1 MDYTPGIFKLNNFRY
16 VSPDNRVI
24 DKNAIVPS
32 TITKEL
38 ALYVVLYSPMQ
49 MAADLPDHYLAH
61 PKAFEFI
68 KDVPVDW
75 SERKV
80 VDSEIG
86 SHLIIARKDKYSE
99 NWYVGG
105 ITNENEK
112 IISFDFSFLDENKNY
127 KLNLFSDSSDTHWRE
142 NPMEYEISN
151 QEIDFNSKLE
161 LRMAPGGGFAMEIIL
176 QD

>member
-1 MDYTPGIFKLNNFRY
+1 
-16 VSPDNRVI
+16 
-24 DKNAIVPS
+24 
-32 TITKEL
+32 
-38 ALYVVLYSPMQ
+38 MQ

-75 SERKV
+75 SERKII
-80 VDSEIG
+80 DSEIG

-127 KLNLFSDSSDTHWRE
+127 KLKLFSDSSDTHWKD

-151 QEIDFNSKLE
+151 QEIDSNSKLE

>member
-1 MDYTPGIFKLNNFRY
+1 MEKYYVQALVNSSWEYIHTDNFQ
-16 VSPDNRVI
+16 D
-24 DKNAIVPS
+24 DFTTS

-75 SERKV
+75 SERKII
-80 VDSEIG
+80 DSEIG

-112 IISFDFSFLDENKNY
+112 IISFYFSFLDENKNY
-127 KLNLFSDSSDTHWRE
+127 KLKLFSDSSDTHWKD

-151 QEIDFNSKLE
+151 QEIDSNSKLE